1 MTFDTTHVQGA
12 LNTLREL
19 IIRDSGIES
28 SEDEIQLISGIK
40 LLPKFNNTTFL
51 FDTSGSSPNF
61 DNVNLTLNI
70 SDIKFTHSGK
80 SENLKDYITLA
91 GISSFENFDLINI
104 RESNVITTTTDQ
116 DKINLNELVID
127 YFKLIYFAGNA
138 IILYNAT
145 PENQEKEGYRKVLN
159 EYKNNIIQYT
169 NNKSITDRTT
179 ILDGN
184 EKNITTIKNIN
195 NNFIKEQQKYSNQLQ
210 AIKDIKNQLN
220 SLYIYIYF
228 VITFIFVIIILSIIF
243 RKNNNYLIIIIFI
256 LLIIN
261 ALFSKYVIIT
271 ENFNTP
277 ITPIDITINCTSY
290 INNPIIILLCKA
302 MVGTYVKYSII
313 TDIRAETIREID
325 LYTGFYNN
333 IKSSN
338 LNKSDKI
345 NINSL
350 TFYQYKA
357 YTSLFLRLVI
367 LVVLLLVLYNIFGF
381 NYIIVMLGIVLFCLI
396 LMMYLYTI
404 KRINRN
410 NFKIINWV

>member
-1 MTFDTTHVQGA
+1 MTFNTTHVQDS
-12 LNTLREL
+12 LNTFRNYIIDTYLTLGKNVVKSDKIEL
-19 IIRDSGIES
+19 ID
-28 SEDEIQLISGIK
+28 GIK
-40 LLPKFNNTTFL
+40 LLPEFN
-51 FDTSGSSPNF
+51 S
-61 DNVNLTLNI
+61 
-70 SDIKFTHSGK
+70 
-80 SENLKDYITLA
+80 
-91 GISSFENFDLINI
+91 SSFEFNSNITGELPSTLNKDNITFSSIIGETPSSVSLSSYILYDFENLNRINI
-104 RESNVITTTTDQ
+104 KISNLITETTEQEKT
-116 DKINLNELVID
+116 NLNNLVID
-127 YFKLIYFAGNA
+127 YFKLIYFAANA
-138 IILYNAT
+138 IILYNISDKNKPNYQT
-145 PENQEKEGYRKVLN
+145 ILKN
-159 EYKNNIIQYT
+159 YKSIIDLYITDKNLKNIDQFEINVRTNKNIIT
-169 NNKSITDRTT
+169 
-179 ILDGN
+179 
-184 EKNITTIKNIN
+184 NIN

-271 ENFNTP
+271 ENFSNT
-277 ITPIDITINCTSY
+277 IDITKRGYDCPQNNI
-290 INNPIIILLCKA
+290 INNLCKA
-302 MVGTYVKYSII
+302 II
-313 TDIRAETIREID
+313 VTFDKILNKIDYTEEINKEID
-325 LYTGFYNN
+325 LYTGLYNN

-410 NFKIINWV
+410 NLKIINWG